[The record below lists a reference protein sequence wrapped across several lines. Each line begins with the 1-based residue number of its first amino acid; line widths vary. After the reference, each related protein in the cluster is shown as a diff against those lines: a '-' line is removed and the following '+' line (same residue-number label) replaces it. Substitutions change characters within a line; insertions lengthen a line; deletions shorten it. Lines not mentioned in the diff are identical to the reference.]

1 MKNLSTKFSCGY
13 HGHRGFT
20 LLPCV
25 VLTSILLVISL
36 ATLRLGHD
44 FRMLTA
50 GYVDRLIASE
60 AAEAALHDAH
70 QHLNMMD
77 DPLALMSNDV
87 VYEFG
92 SMTGDSF
99 PSGGRMQ
106 SKSPPEYQLEMVSA
120 FQHAGIVRITATGIG
135 LFATT
140 RFVAQADYAIQLCPE
155 DSTEPCE
162 RQLRQLAWRERL
174 ND

>member
-1 MKNLSTKFSCGY
+1 MKNQSIKICWGC
-13 HGHRGFT
+13 HGRRGFT
-20 LLPCV
+20 LLPCI

-36 ATLRLGHD
+36 ATLRIGHD
-44 FRMLTA
+44 FRTLTV
-50 GYVDRLIASE
+50 GNVDRLIASE
-60 AAEAALHDAH
+60 AAEAALHDAY
-70 QHLNMMD
+70 QHLKIMD
-77 DPLALMSNDV
+77 DPLSLLSNDV

-92 SMTGDSF
+92 SVTGDSF

-120 FQHAGIVRITATGIG
+120 YQHAGIVRITATGIG
-135 LFATT
+135 LFAAT

-155 DSTEPCE
+155 DAADPCQ
-162 RQLRQLAWRERL
+162 RQLRQIAWRERL